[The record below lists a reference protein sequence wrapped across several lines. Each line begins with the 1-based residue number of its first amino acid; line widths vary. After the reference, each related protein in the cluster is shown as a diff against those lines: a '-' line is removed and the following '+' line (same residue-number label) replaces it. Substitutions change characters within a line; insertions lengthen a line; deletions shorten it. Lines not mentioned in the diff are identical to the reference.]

1 VPFRGST
8 RSTVSLSLALA
19 FALGGAALSRFAR
32 ANGARPEAVASGARP
47 EAVASGARPE
57 AVARPFVVALDPG
70 HGGSNLGAADAGGL
84 TEKDVT
90 LALARRVRVLLA
102 AAPDVRVVLC
112 RDADVLVP
120 IRARSR
126 CAVEAGAALFVSLHA
141 NAAPPGVAPG
151 TQRGFELYVLPPEDV
166 EDDATLAALAAPGTA
181 GVWDAHQI
189 HVAADR
195 ALAAARAIEARL
207 REGLSPRLA
216 RGIRQRGAALDVLR
230 GARAPAVLVE
240 VGFLDHAQDRATLSS
255 SEGREPIARALAA
268 GVLDVAAAATRQA
281 TLAAPL

>member
-1 VPFRGST
+1 VPIRGST

-19 FALGGAALSRFAR
+19 LAFGGAVAYQRFAR
-32 ANGARPEAVASGARP
+32 ASGA
-47 EAVASGARPE
+47 AS
-57 AVARPFVVALDPG
+57 PFVVALDPG
-70 HGGSNLGAADAGGL
+70 HGGSNLGVADAGGL

-90 LALARRVRVLLA
+90 LALARRVRALLA
-102 AAPDVRVVLC
+102 ATPDVRVVLC

-120 IRARSR
+120 IRARAR
-126 CAVEAGAALFVSLHA
+126 CAAEAGAALFVSLHA
-141 NAAPPGVAPG
+141 NAAPTGVAPG

-166 EDDATLAALAAPGTA
+166 EDDATLAALAAPGAA

-207 REGLSPRLA
+207 REALSPRLA

-255 SEGREPIARALAA
+255 SEGREPLARALAA

-281 TLAAPL
+281 ALGAAR